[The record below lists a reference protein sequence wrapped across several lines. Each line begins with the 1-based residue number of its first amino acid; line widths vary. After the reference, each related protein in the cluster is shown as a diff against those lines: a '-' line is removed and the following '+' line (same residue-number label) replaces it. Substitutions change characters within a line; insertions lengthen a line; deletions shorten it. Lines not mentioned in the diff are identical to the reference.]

1 MSFLLDTNVLS
12 EVQKGEQCDEF
23 VKSWWDTTDITEIYL
38 SVMVPGE
45 IQRGIERLSGKN
57 PPRARLFESWLHSV
71 MDEFQGRILKVDLE
85 TARIWGKMTSKR
97 TLPLV
102 DTLLAATAM
111 AHDLTLVTR
120 NTKDIQNTG
129 VRYLNPFEPV
139 DFQ

>member
-1 MSFLLDTNVLS
+1 
-12 EVQKGEQCDEF
+12 
-23 VKSWWDTTDITEIYL
+23 
-38 SVMVPGE
+38 
-45 IQRGIERLSGKN
+45 
-57 PPRARLFESWLHSV
+57 

-129 VRYLNPFEPV
+129 VRYLNPFDPV

>member
-12 EVQKGEQCDEF
+12 EVQKGEQCEEV
-23 VKSWWDTTDITEIYL
+23 VKLWWDATDLKEIYL

-45 IQRGIERLSGKN
+45 IQRGIEKLSRKN

-111 AHDLTLVTR
+111 AHDLILVTR
-120 NTKDIQNTG
+120 NLKDIRGTG
-129 VRYLNPFEPV
+129 VRYLNPFEPS
-139 DFQ
+139 DIP

>member
-12 EVQKGEQCDEF
+12 EVQKGEQCEEV
-23 VKSWWDTTDITEIYL
+23 VKLWWDATDLKEVYL

-45 IQRGIERLSGKN
+45 IQRGIEKLSRKN
-57 PPRARLFESWLHSV
+57 PPRARLFESWLHLV

-111 AHDLTLVTR
+111 AHDLILVTR
-120 NTKDIQNTG
+120 NLKDIRDTG
-129 VRYLNPFEPV
+129 VRYLNPFEPS
-139 DFQ
+139 DIP

>member
-1 MSFLLDTNVLS
+1 LSFLLDTNVLS
-12 EVQKGEQCDEF
+12 EVQKGEKCDEL
-23 VKSWWDTTDITEIYL
+23 VKLWWDATDMMEIYL

-45 IQRGIERLSGKN
+45 IQRGIEKLSRKN

-85 TARIWGKMTSKR
+85 TARIWGKMTSTR

-111 AHDLTLVTR
+111 AHGLTLVTR
-120 NTKDIQNTG
+120 NTRDVQDTG
-129 VRYLNPFEPV
+129 VRLLNPFV
-139 DFQ
+139 Q